1 LKNQEGKRIEGF
13 NQQSKVNNQQFLP
26 AAITSVTFQPALS
39 CATFTSWAPE
49 PVPPDTNAHSATAQ
63 KIRASAKNFAA
74 SASRGSTSASAATAL
89 CTANPAARPA
99 TTRPPRT

>member
-39 CATFTSWAPE
+39 CATFTS
-49 PVPPDTNAHSATAQ
+49 
-63 KIRASAKNFAA
+63 
-74 SASRGSTSASAATAL
+74 
-89 CTANPAARPA
+89 
-99 TTRPPRT
+99 